1 MPEQLL
7 SPDHARVGH
16 PQLQTPG
23 LQPGDLCE
31 GDGEC
36 GTDPGL
42 DNCDDADM
50 YIVRD
55 AAPYIPS
62 TAPTLK
68 RIDDA
73 CPVLRQMEPKEC
85 QGWTMAQLDIDNWQA
100 AMKADPCE
108 GDGECGTDPG
118 LNNCQ
123 AGDMYVV
130 VTAFSGGVDVSTIRG
145 ILHENCDVTDERGH
159 VHLLL

>member
-1 MPEQLL
+1 M
-7 SPDHARVGH
+7 
-16 PQLQTPG
+16 
-23 LQPGDLCE
+23 
-31 GDGEC
+31 
-36 GTDPGL
+36 
-42 DNCDDADM
+42 
-50 YIVRD
+50 RD

-85 QGWTMAQLDIDNWQA
+85 QGWTMAQLDIDNCA
-100 AMKADPCE
+100 TPGLVEGDACE

-130 VTAFSGGVDVSTIRG
+130 VTAFSGGVDVSTIHGTSTARKLTTG
-145 ILHENCDVTDERGH
+145 TDEQSDMCTYFYDNYDRLHIAWAHFIEGRLASDAAVEKG
-159 VHLLL
+159 VHRYFLFR